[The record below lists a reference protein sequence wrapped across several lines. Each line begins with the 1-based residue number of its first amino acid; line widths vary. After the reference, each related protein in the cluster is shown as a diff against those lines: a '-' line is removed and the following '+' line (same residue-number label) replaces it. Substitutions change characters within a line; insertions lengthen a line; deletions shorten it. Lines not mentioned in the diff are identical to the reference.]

1 MVRNWKTTFMG
12 IGTIIVALIGVA
24 ISLIDGNPATNPD
37 WTVTIAA
44 LTAGWGLIM
53 AKDSTVTGVS

>member
-1 MVRNWKTTFMG
+1 MIKSWKTTFMG
-12 IGTIIVALIGVA
+12 IGTIIMVLIGVA

-53 AKDSTVTGVS
+53 AKDSTVTGV

>member
-1 MVRNWKTTFMG
+1 MVKNWKTTFMG

-24 ISLIDGNPATNPD
+24 MSLLDGNPTTNPD
-37 WTVTIAA
+37 WTITIAA

-53 AKDSTVTGVS
+53 AKDSGVTGV

>member
-24 ISLIDGNPATNPD
+24 MSILDGNPATNPD

-53 AKDSTVTGVS
+53 AKDSTVTGV

>member
-12 IGTIIVALIGVA
+12 IGTIVVALIGVA
-24 ISLIDGNPATNPD
+24 MSILDGNPATNPD

-53 AKDSTVTGVS
+53 AKDSTVTGV